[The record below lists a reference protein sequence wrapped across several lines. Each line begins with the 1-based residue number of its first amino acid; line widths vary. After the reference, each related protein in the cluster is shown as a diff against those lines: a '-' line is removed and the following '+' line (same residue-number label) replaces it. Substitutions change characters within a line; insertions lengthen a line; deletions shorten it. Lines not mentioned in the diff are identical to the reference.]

1 LNQEEINS
9 KTEPEFR
16 RNFALGLIQG
26 SFMRLAHTFV
36 EGSTILSAFVLRLTN
51 SSVMVGLVGS
61 MMSAGWM
68 LPQLFISN
76 LIEHRSYKKPF
87 YILGY
92 SIRLTAWSSIL
103 LFILIISDSN
113 FTMLFVGFISLY
125 ALATFAMG
133 ISTVPFTDIISKV
146 IPATKR
152 PRFFSSRNFTGG
164 VAGFLAGFLV
174 RYILKGNGGM
184 AFPNNYALLFG
195 LNIIGGAIAFFCFVM
210 IREPVEPVREKRVSL
225 REHLKTG
232 PILLKT
238 NKDYRML
245 LITRVFM
252 TLGSMS
258 SPFYV
263 PYALS
268 NLGVEESMIGLFIS
282 VGMFSGIFSNIG
294 WAYLAEKRGC
304 RAVLMGCA
312 SCAMLAPFVGA
323 VVKYIPSDF
332 QIPTFFLI
340 FIFNRVVHS
349 ALMMACTT
357 YLLDIAPSETRPT
370 YLGFM
375 NTFRFPLTFAP
386 VLAGFLLEV
395 ISYQMLFV
403 ITILFCACALFCA
416 RFLSDDR
423 ALRNED
429 DTE

>member
-1 LNQEEINS
+1 MNEERNS
-9 KTEPEFR
+9 KTESELR
-16 RNFALGLIQG
+16 RNFTLGLIQG
-26 SFMRLAHTFV
+26 AFMRLAHTFV

-51 SSVMVGLVGS
+51 SNVMVGLVSS

-76 LIEHRSYKKPF
+76 LIEHRPYKKPF

-92 SIRLTAWSSIL
+92 SIRLAAWSSIL
-103 LFILIISDSN
+103 LFTLIIADSN
-113 FTMLFVGFISLY
+113 FTTLFVGFISLY
-125 ALATFAMG
+125 AMSTFAMG
-133 ISTVPFTDIISKV
+133 ISTVPFTDIVSKV
-146 IPATKR
+146 IPSAKR
-152 PRFFSSRNFTGG
+152 PRFFSSRNFLGG

-174 RYILKGNGGM
+174 RHILKGNGGI

-195 LNIIGGAIAFFCFVM
+195 LNIIGGVIAFCCFVM
-210 IREPVEPVREKRVSL
+210 IREPVEPVRKNRVSF

-232 PILLKT
+232 PMLLRT

-245 LITRVFM
+245 LIARVFM
-252 TLGSMS
+252 TVGSMS

-263 PYALS
+263 PYAISRL
-268 NLGVEESMIGLFIS
+268 NVEESMIGLFIS
-282 VGMFSGIFSNIG
+282 VGMFSGIFSNIA

-304 RAVLMGCA
+304 RLVLMNCA
-312 SCAMLAPFVGA
+312 LVAMLAPLVA
-323 VVKYIPSDF
+323 ASVKYIPSEF
-332 QIPTFFLI
+332 QVPMFFLV

-349 ALMMACTT
+349 ALMMANTT

-375 NTFRFPLTFAP
+375 STVRFPLTFAP

-403 ITILFCACALFCA
+403 ISILFFACAFFGA
-416 RFLSDDR
+416 RLLSDDTAR
-423 ALRNED
+423 RSED
-429 DTE
+429 YTA

>member
-1 LNQEEINS
+1 MNQEEINS
-9 KTEPEFR
+9 KTESEAR

-26 SFMRLAHTFV
+26 AFIRLSHTFV

-76 LIEHRSYKKPF
+76 LIEHKPYKKPF

-103 LFILIISDSN
+103 LFTLIIADSN
-113 FTMLFVGFISLY
+113 FTILFIGFISLY
-125 ALATFAMG
+125 AIATFAMG
-133 ISTVPFTDIISKV
+133 ISTVPFTDIVSKV

-152 PRFFSSRNFTGG
+152 PRFFSSRNFMGG
-164 VAGFLAGFLV
+164 IAGFLAGFLV
-174 RYILKGNGGM
+174 RHILKGNGGIV
-184 AFPNNYALLFG
+184 FPNNYALLFG
-195 LNIIGGAIAFFCFVM
+195 FNIIGGTIAFGCFVM
-210 IREPVEPVREKRVSL
+210 IREPVEPVRDKRISF

-232 PILLKT
+232 PMLLKT

-245 LITRVFM
+245 LIARVFM

-268 NLGVEESMIGLFIS
+268 NLGVKESMIGLFIS
-282 VGMFSGIFSNIG
+282 ISMFSGIFSNIA

-304 RAVLMGCA
+304 RVVLMNCA
-312 SCAMLAPFVGA
+312 LFAMLAPLVGA

-349 ALMMACTT
+349 ALMMASTT

-386 VLAGFLLEV
+386 VLAGFLLKI

-403 ITILFCACALFCA
+403 ITMLFGACAFFYA
-416 RFLSDDR
+416 RLLSDD
-423 ALRNED
+423 
-429 DTE
+429 TERRSEE